1 MLRRADIDRSR
12 GFAILLVVFGHLVA
26 RQDPAGVLWYEPL
39 RRCVYAFH
47 MPLFLYLSG
56 LAAIESGYLLSP
68 RAAWARIARRR
79 ALRLLVP
86 FFGFG
91 LLVLAGKLALAPFLH
106 VDHAPAGLGR
116 GLAALFWQTANSPAG
131 AIWYLAVLFV
141 CGLGGMLALDG
152 QARRLGWLAL
162 AAGALFL
169 VPLPA
174 YFYLDQFG
182 RTAVFFFIGACAASH
197 GERWT
202 RWVDRFWPAA
212 LLGLAIGLAT
222 LAYRGAGWPPR
233 ATLFIFGVVSMPA
246 IHGLFRFWPVSS
258 PDPFLWLGR
267 YSFVIYLFNTM
278 CIGLT
283 KGLLMLN
290 WNWDGANFFGFAA
303 ALMLAGTFGPVALR
317 HAVLRRVNLLY
328 RLTG

>member
-1 MLRRADIDRSR
+1 MLRRADIDRCR

-26 RQDPAGVLWYEPL
+26 RQDPAGILWYEPL

-56 LAAIESGYLLSP
+56 LTAIESGYLIAP
-68 RAAWARIARRR
+68 RAASAPIARRR
-79 ALRLLVP
+79 AVRLLVP

-91 LLVLAGKLALAPFLH
+91 MLALAGKLALAPFLH

-116 GLAALFWQTANSPAG
+116 GLAALFWHTANSPAG

-141 CGLGGMLALDG
+141 CGLGGMLALNG
-152 QARRLGWLAL
+152 QVRRLRWLAL

-169 VPLPA
+169 IPLPA
-174 YFYLDQFG
+174 YCYLDQLG
-182 RTAVFFFIGACAASH
+182 RYGVFFFIGACVATR

-202 RWVDRFWPAA
+202 RWVDRVWPAA
-212 LLGLAIGLAT
+212 LLGLATGLAA
-222 LAYRGAGWPPR
+222 LAWAGADWPPR
-233 ATLFIFGVVSMPA
+233 ATLLVFGVLSMPA
-246 IHGLFRFWPVSS
+246 IHGLFRFLPVSS

-278 CIGLT
+278 FIGLT
-283 KGLLMLN
+283 KGLLLLN
-290 WNWDGANFFGFAA
+290 WSWDGANFLGFAA
-303 ALMLAGTFGPVALR
+303 ALMLAGTFGPIALR
-317 HAVLRRVNLLY
+317 QAVLRRVQLLY